1 MHVPIIALVVFFLL
15 TSMKDFGIVFRYQD
29 LLRGV
34 AAFVVVLSLLFG
46 RGFGL

>member
-1 MHVPIIALVVFFLL
+1 MDITIIALVVFFLL
-15 TSMKDFGIVFRYQD
+15 TSMKDFGVVFKYQD

-34 AAFVVVLSLLFG
+34 SAFVVVVSLVLG